1 LVQSFRQYK
10 KEYFINDLISGI
22 VVALISIPISMG
34 YAQVA
39 GLPLVYGLY
48 GSMLPIIVFGL
59 ISSSPQFVFGVDA
72 APAALTGGTIAALGI
87 ATGSD
92 EAMRVVPVITL
103 VTALW
108 LLLFAIFRAGKLVNY
123 ISKPVLGGFISG
135 IASTIILMQVAKLF
149 GGNAGTGEI
158 VELVIHIVGQFGSFN
173 LLSFIMGVGTV
184 IIILVSKKIS
194 PKFPMSVVMLVV
206 GGLSTVIF
214 HVDRY
219 GVKLLPKVEAGL
231 PRFKMVDFGVI
242 LENPQDIIMGSL
254 TIALVIVSST
264 LLTASNYAIKNDYK
278 INNNREIIGYCAA
291 NLVAAFTGCCPLNG
305 SVSRTAIAEQF
316 GVKSQVMSLVAGVT
330 MAFVLLF
337 GTPLIAYLPVP
348 VLTGI
353 VIAALIGILEIGLAK
368 KLWKTDRTEFAIFMA
383 AFAGVLIFGTIYGV
397 MIGVVLSFVSVII
410 KASVPPRSRMGV
422 IPGEVGFY
430 NLSRNRRAHPIKNTV
445 IYRFNGALFFANI
458 GVFQSD
464 IEAAAAEEG
473 VTTIIVDAG
482 GISSVDTTAADRLVI
497 IADKLRKKNISF
509 YITEHADTVNDQ
521 LRKLGAGSLVEEGV
535 VRRTI
540 SLALRDAGVEY
551 GNVDND
557 NIITTKNK
565 DIPVE
570 SNEALAEIEWAFGD
584 DADEIMEKMAVEV
597 ATQMAASDNADETLV
612 KEAEKNIRWGRI
624 GLFDESELL
633 DRIEMHLSDIVN
645 NGKISQKQAEQ
656 LIEQRRSEVEHKLD
670 NINPDALEA
679 IQNHRR
685 KVALYMK
692 ENNPTAYAH
701 LEQLRKRHIEAL
713 RKTDP
718 ALAGKLERLYG
729 YNEE

>member
-1 LVQSFRQYK
+1 
-10 KEYFINDLISGI
+10 
-22 VVALISIPISMG
+22 
-34 YAQVA
+34 
-39 GLPLVYGLY
+39 
-48 GSMLPIIVFGL
+48 
-59 ISSSPQFVFGVDA
+59 
-72 APAALTGGTIAALGI
+72 
-87 ATGSD
+87 
-92 EAMRVVPVITL
+92 
-103 VTALW
+103 
-108 LLLFAIFRAGKLVNY
+108 
-123 ISKPVLGGFISG
+123 
-135 IASTIILMQVAKLF
+135 
-149 GGNAGTGEI
+149 
-158 VELVIHIVGQFGSFN
+158 
-173 LLSFIMGVGTV
+173 
-184 IIILVSKKIS
+184 
-194 PKFPMSVVMLVV
+194 
-206 GGLSTVIF
+206 
-214 HVDRY
+214 
-219 GVKLLPKVEAGL
+219 
-231 PRFKMVDFGVI
+231 
-242 LENPQDIIMGSL
+242 
-254 TIALVIVSST
+254 
-264 LLTASNYAIKNDYK
+264 
-278 INNNREIIGYCAA
+278 
-291 NLVAAFTGCCPLNG
+291 
-305 SVSRTAIAEQF
+305 
-316 GVKSQVMSLVAGVT
+316 MSLVAGVT

-430 NLSRNRRAHPIKNTV
+430 NLSRNRRARAIKNTV

-464 IEAAAAEEG
+464 IEKAAAEDG

-497 IADKLRKKNISF
+497 IADKLRKKDIRF

-540 SLALRDAGVEY
+540 SLALRDAGVERPY
-551 GNVDND
+551 ICVDED
-557 NIITTKNK
+557 NTITADTMENTGVP
-565 DIPVE
+565 IE

-584 DADEIMEKMAVEV
+584 DADKIMEKMAIEV
-597 ATQMAASDNADETLV
+597 ATQMASSDNADETLV

-645 NGKISQKQAEQ
+645 TGKISQKQAEH
-656 LIEQRRSEVEHKLD
+656 LLEQRRSEVEHKLD

-692 ENNPTAYAH
+692 ENNPSAYTH
-701 LEQLRKRHIEAL
+701 LEQLRRRHIEAL

-718 ALAGKLERLYG
+718 ALAKKLEKLYG
-729 YNEE
+729 YSEGE

>member
-1 LVQSFRQYK
+1 
-10 KEYFINDLISGI
+10 
-22 VVALISIPISMG
+22 
-34 YAQVA
+34 
-39 GLPLVYGLY
+39 
-48 GSMLPIIVFGL
+48 
-59 ISSSPQFVFGVDA
+59 
-72 APAALTGGTIAALGI
+72 
-87 ATGSD
+87 
-92 EAMRVVPVITL
+92 
-103 VTALW
+103 
-108 LLLFAIFRAGKLVNY
+108 
-123 ISKPVLGGFISG
+123 
-135 IASTIILMQVAKLF
+135 
-149 GGNAGTGEI
+149 
-158 VELVIHIVGQFGSFN
+158 
-173 LLSFIMGVGTV
+173 
-184 IIILVSKKIS
+184 
-194 PKFPMSVVMLVV
+194 
-206 GGLSTVIF
+206 
-214 HVDRY
+214 
-219 GVKLLPKVEAGL
+219 
-231 PRFKMVDFGVI
+231 
-242 LENPQDIIMGSL
+242 
-254 TIALVIVSST
+254 
-264 LLTASNYAIKNDYK
+264 
-278 INNNREIIGYCAA
+278 
-291 NLVAAFTGCCPLNG
+291 
-305 SVSRTAIAEQF
+305 
-316 GVKSQVMSLVAGVT
+316 

-353 VIAALIGILEIGLAK
+353 VIAALIGILEINLAK

-430 NLSRNRRAHPIKNTV
+430 NLSRNRRARPIENTV

-464 IEAAAAEEG
+464 IEAAATEEG

-482 GISSVDTTAADRLVI
+482 GVSSVDTTAADRLVI
-497 IADKLRKKNISF
+497 IADKLRKKNIRF

-551 GNVDND
+551 ANFDGDNT
-557 NIITTKNK
+557 ITAKNT

-645 NGKISQKQAEQ
+645 TGKISQKQAEQ
-656 LIEQRRSEVEHKLD
+656 LLEQRRSEVEHKLD

-692 ENNPTAYAH
+692 ENNPTAYTH

-718 ALAGKLERLYG
+718 ALAEKLERLYG
-729 YNEE
+729 YSEKE